1 MVQVVTV
8 EQVPSTGK
16 PEIKAGF
23 FRLDRDNV
31 LTARHG
37 ILLRLVPVA
46 LRRWTRLPQGFS
58 VQQAFL
64 VKPSFLLVRFDCEG
78 GSDIAHPV
86 RFQRQGHRL
95 ADVLLGG
102 NGPRKRHMT
111 LVGGDGDSPD

>member
-64 VKPSFLLVRFDCEG
+64 VKPSFLLVRFDWEG
-78 GSDIAHPV
+78 ESDIAHPDC
-86 RFQRQGHRL
+86 FQPSYRL

-102 NGPRKRHMT
+102 NGSRKRHMT
-111 LVGGDGDSPD
+111 LVGGDGDFPD